1 MTPVPYSRVVAA
13 VIRAGLLLLV
23 LAALSAHAAEPKR
36 ILMVHSFGRSTS
48 PYDSVSSSFRG
59 TMLDAWPGEAAFY
72 DFALEVGRPVNE
84 NEASIVEVM
93 RSRFTN
99 MKLDLVVTVGP
110 QASHF
115 YGKYREALFPSVPLL
130 MLAMDQRTAPV
141 EYLKPGDSIVGTKTP
156 TTRVLNDILA
166 LLPNTTTVGVIL
178 GDSPGERIW
187 VDELRKEFA
196 PFENRVTFL
205 WLNKLTLPEMRER
218 VATLRQG
225 TVLLYGLF
233 LTDAAG
239 IPYDG
244 DHVIT
249 ELHAASSV
257 PIFGFFSGDM
267 GKGLVGG
274 ALLSN
279 TEVGV
284 TGAKVASRMLRSG
297 TGSVVSTTFL
307 DPATPQFDWRE
318 LQRWGIDESRL
329 PRDSVV
335 LFRPPSVWEEHKFA
349 VLVGVSMV
357 LLQAALIT
365 ALFLQLVRRRRAER
379 ESFALSWRLLT
390 AHEDERRRLARELH
404 DDVTQRL
411 ARVAIDAA
419 RFESIESHAHDGASQ
434 SVHGQLVRL
443 SEDVHALSYRLH
455 PSVLDDLGLAEALKT
470 ECEQVSRHQPVRVD
484 VDVDQ
489 VPDALPGD
497 VALCIFRIAQEAL
510 RNVARHAKASVAT
523 VTLAPDDGGLLLA
536 VSDNGIGFD
545 IEAARSRASL
555 GCASMGERA
564 RLLGGR
570 LGIKSASG
578 QGTTVSAWVPL
589 GLVSS

>member
-1 MTPVPYSRVVAA
+1 MTPVTYSRVVAA

-23 LAALSAHAAEPKR
+23 LAALSEHAAEPKR

-59 TMLDAWPGEAAFY
+59 TMLDAWPGQVAFY
-72 DFALEVGRPVNE
+72 DFALEAGRPVNE
-84 NEASIVEVM
+84 NEGSIVEVM

-130 MLAMDQRTAPV
+130 MLAMDERTAPV
-141 EYLKPGDSIVGTKTP
+141 KYLKPGDSIVGTKTP

-166 LLPNTTTVGVIL
+166 LLPDTTTVGVIL

-205 WLNKLTLPEMRER
+205 WLNRLTLPEMRER

-244 DHVIT
+244 DRVIT

-267 GKGLVGG
+267 GKGLIGG

-335 LFRPPSVWEEHKFA
+335 LFRPPSMWEEHKF
-349 VLVGVSMV
+349 
-357 LLQAALIT
+357 
-365 ALFLQLVRRRRAER
+365 
-379 ESFALSWRLLT
+379 
-390 AHEDERRRLARELH
+390 
-404 DDVTQRL
+404 
-411 ARVAIDAA
+411 
-419 RFESIESHAHDGASQ
+419 
-434 SVHGQLVRL
+434 
-443 SEDVHALSYRLH
+443 
-455 PSVLDDLGLAEALKT
+455 
-470 ECEQVSRHQPVRVD
+470 
-484 VDVDQ
+484 
-489 VPDALPGD
+489 
-497 VALCIFRIAQEAL
+497 
-510 RNVARHAKASVAT
+510 
-523 VTLAPDDGGLLLA
+523 
-536 VSDNGIGFD
+536 
-545 IEAARSRASL
+545 
-555 GCASMGERA
+555 
-564 RLLGGR
+564 
-570 LGIKSASG
+570 
-578 QGTTVSAWVPL
+578 
-589 GLVSS
+589 